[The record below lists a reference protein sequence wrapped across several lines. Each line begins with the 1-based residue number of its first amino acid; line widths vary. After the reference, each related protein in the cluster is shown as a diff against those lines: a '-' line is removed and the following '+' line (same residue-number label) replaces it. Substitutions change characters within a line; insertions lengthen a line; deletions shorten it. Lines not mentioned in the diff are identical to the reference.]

1 MKQALFDNKEKIEY
15 FLLREI
21 EFKEIEL
28 SPQEQRGIIGL
39 EGILSSSRYIGK
51 IVKVEKEFL
60 ILLTRYHFGVI
71 SDMGETSD
79 FKEGDWIY
87 TTRDNFRKI
96 NPNVLSESFLKSF
109 KDKKQQF
116 IQKHNLGDRILTL
129 DIEDFKEE
137 IDKEQLETLLKAKT
151 QQVILEKAT
160 QEAERIKRERE
171 EKERIEQEKMKMSV
185 ERMAFEK
192 GELSKFSF
200 IGDIKGKVCVL
211 PSWLGTTIC
220 EKPFYEV
227 FDFWE
232 LDHAQGNIRGTFP
245 LIEEML
251 INKKVGF
258 ERKGSKDFKVSFK
271 GKDNQ
276 EIYLNGVKIK
286 PSKLRF
292 VINNMSHKAEEKEI
306 KNLQAFS
313 KMKVDFLNFKEIIF
327 QGITIPFESK
337 WIKKGIFEI
346 NLLGTKKEIEWEKA
360 KELFFWEG
368 SRGMCFGGYAVERVE
383 RIRQVLELPKKDLFV
398 YLRRLKSIMELK
410 NGDN

>member
-1 MKQALFDNKEKIEY
+1 MEQTLFDNKEKIEY

-21 EFKEIEL
+21 EFKEIKL
-28 SPQEQRGIIGL
+28 SPQERSWIIDLG
-39 EGILSSSRYIGK
+39 GILSSSKYIGK

-60 ILLTRYHFGVI
+60 ILRERCKFGVI

-87 TTRDNFRKI
+87 TTQDNFRKI
-96 NPNVLSESFLKSF
+96 NHNVLSESFLKSF
-109 KDKKQQF
+109 EDKKQLF
-116 IQKHNLGDRILTL
+116 LQKHNFGYGLLTL

-137 IDKEQLETLLKAKT
+137 IDKEQLETLLKTKM
-151 QQVILEKAT
+151 QQVILHKAT
-160 QEAERIKRERE
+160 QEAERIKRKKE

-232 LDHAQGNIRGTFP
+232 LEHAQGNIRGTFP
-245 LIEEML
+245 LIEAML

-292 VINNMSHKAEEKEI
+292 VINNMSNKAEEEEI
-306 KNLQAFS
+306 KNLQTFS
-313 KMKVDFLNFKEIIF
+313 KMKVNFLNLQAIRFR
-327 QGITIPFESK
+327 GITLPFESK

-346 NLLGTKKEIEWEKA
+346 NFLGTKKEIEWEKA
-360 KELFFWEG
+360 KELFFFKG
-368 SRGMCFGGYAVERVE
+368 SRMLCFGGYDVEGVE
-383 RIRQVLELPKKDLFV
+383 RIRQVLELSKKDLFV

-410 NGDN
+410 NDDN